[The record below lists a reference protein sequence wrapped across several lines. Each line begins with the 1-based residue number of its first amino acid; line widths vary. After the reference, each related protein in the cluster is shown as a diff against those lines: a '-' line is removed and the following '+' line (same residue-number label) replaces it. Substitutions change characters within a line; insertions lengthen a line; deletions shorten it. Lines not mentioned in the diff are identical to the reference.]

1 MKNPYESTSV
11 CKVTQLTTEVSLNF
25 WARWRTAGPG
35 GCELL
40 GAACWRIRRT
50 WTSHR
55 FWSPP
60 LVRPSQWRCAPL
72 KSCWW
77 SQTDIKVST
86 RGCGVWLMQ
95 SHRFLVFTRKLAW
108 TRFKMPQHKIAHWN
122 LIVCRLGASI
132 TGGFYNTQRHPISH
146 DVELKINYLLFP
158 AIRASPRIV
167 QLRCAYE
174 AYLAQEEGKTIL
186 IAHSSH
192 FPEIL
197 AALPLMATAAVLGV
211 ALGFASAFLRVG
223 GPYGGSVLAILLV
236 AVSLVVQDENCRRM
250 MHLLGQMLCWVQMI
264 HMAGWVVKNEAG
276 TAGKCWNADRCEV
289 IVGFCWLGILLSNS
303 PTVLEYSNMVR
314 DKTLPVVWRI
324 STSDM
329 CGHVTT
335 LVRKVSLLKWTTPC
349 MCATGSI
356 FRSPSALW
364 RWIESRR
371 RPLC

>member
-1 MKNPYESTSV
+1 MLANP
-11 CKVTQLTTEVSLNF
+11 QNLNISSF
-25 WARWRTAGPG
+25 
-35 GCELL
+35 
-40 GAACWRIRRT
+40 
-50 WTSHR
+50 
-55 FWSPP
+55 
-60 LVRPSQWRCAPL
+60 L
-72 KSCWW
+72 KSPT
-77 SQTDIKVST
+77 SSPFAVALRASKVMLVVPNRHQSVYTRLWCLADAEPSFSGFHPEAGLDKIQDATTQDST
-86 RGCGVWLMQ
+86 LEFDCL
-95 SHRFLVFTRKLAW
+95 
-108 TRFKMPQHKIAHWN
+108 P
-122 LIVCRLGASI
+122 
-132 TGGFYNTQRHPISH
+132 TGH

-276 TAGKCWNADRCEV
+276 TAGKC
-289 IVGFCWLGILLSNS
+289 
-303 PTVLEYSNMVR
+303 
-314 DKTLPVVWRI
+314 
-324 STSDM
+324 
-329 CGHVTT
+329 
-335 LVRKVSLLKWTTPC
+335 
-349 MCATGSI
+349 
-356 FRSPSALW
+356 
-364 RWIESRR
+364 
-371 RPLC
+371 

>member
-1 MKNPYESTSV
+1 MTYSWPWG
-11 CKVTQLTTEVSLNF
+11 L
-25 WARWRTAGPG
+25 RTAWCCMLANPQNLNISSFL
-35 GCELL
+35 ESP
-40 GAACWRIRRT
+40 
-50 WTSHR
+50 TS
-55 FWSPP
+55 SPFAVALRASKVM
-60 LVRPSQWRCAPL
+60 LVVPNRHQSVYTRLWCLADAEPSFSGFHPEAGL
-72 KSCWW
+72 
-77 SQTDIKVST
+77 D
-86 RGCGVWLMQ
+86 
-95 SHRFLVFTRKLAW
+95 
-108 TRFKMPQHKIAHWN
+108 KMPQHKIAHWN

-276 TAGKCWNADRCEV
+276 TAGKC
-289 IVGFCWLGILLSNS
+289 
-303 PTVLEYSNMVR
+303 
-314 DKTLPVVWRI
+314 
-324 STSDM
+324 
-329 CGHVTT
+329 
-335 LVRKVSLLKWTTPC
+335 
-349 MCATGSI
+349 
-356 FRSPSALW
+356 
-364 RWIESRR
+364 
-371 RPLC
+371 